1 MNVTNRTSELEPD
14 FRRLM
19 KTKIQGTRTR
29 HVITF
34 NPNKANPGDIIYID
48 TPKLKPDV
56 CLVPGSLNLMFDFK
70 NANAKSWFQNNLSKL
85 LTKELTLKMAGEVVF
100 SNTGNP
106 LWRSTRICGKHQ
118 KRETILSSMGL
129 VVRI

>member
-1 MNVTNRTSELEPD
+1 MNVTNRTSELDPD
-14 FRRLM
+14 FRRSM

-34 NPNKANPGDIIYID
+34 NPNKANPGEVIYID

-70 NANAKSWFQNNLSKL
+70 NANVKSWFHNNLSKL
-85 LTKELTLKMAGEVVF
+85 LTKELTLKMAGEVVLA
-100 SNTGNP
+100 TQENP
-106 LWRSTRICGKHQ
+106 LWKSTRICGRHRRK
-118 KRETILSSMGL
+118 EIILSSMEL
-129 VVRI
+129 EVRI

>member
-1 MNVTNRTSELEPD
+1 MNVTNRTSELDPD

-34 NPNKANPGDIIYID
+34 NPNKANPGEVIYID

-85 LTKELTLKMAGEVVF
+85 LTKELTLKMAGEVVQQH
-100 SNTGNP
+100 
-106 LWRSTRICGKHQ
+106 RRICYGNLQ
-118 KRETILSSMGL
+118 GFVEDI
-129 VVRI
+129 

>member
-1 MNVTNRTSELEPD
+1 
-14 FRRLM
+14 M

-34 NPNKANPGDIIYID
+34 NPNKANPGEVIYID

-70 NANAKSWFQNNLSKL
+70 NANDKSWFQNNLSKF
-85 LTKELTLKMAGEVVF
+85 LTKELTLTSFLEFAV
-100 SNTGNP
+100 
-106 LWRSTRICGKHQ
+106 WRSGFQQHWRVRYGDIQGFVEDIH
-118 KRETILSSMGL
+118 RERQSYR
-129 VVRI
+129 VWNW